1 MNEMILAPRSAE
13 FNEDLVKGVLTPLKG
28 LARPFAQPLAQGA
41 TAARQ
46 GFQNVKGKAYEA
58 GTKAVQTGMG
68 LGAGAINIPLR
79 GAEAAIRGG
88 NRAFGSGEHYKGGQ
102 YIPGM
107 GNPIA
112 NLGYGMMTGGVQGG
126 LMGAAKRGQQ
136 QRYGIDEAETEQMA
150 QKVRGSELPQNVA
163 GAFSGVRGGNTQQQS
178 QISQRQPQPNA
189 TEQNQQPQV
198 QINTNQQSFTP
209 NRNLRNQRYKQE
221 MKRANTRGGIGTG
234 LLSNIAT
241 LGMSGLARGAYNLA
255 QRQAGR
261 QNMAAIEQGA
271 PLSTLKSEMETIGL
285 REMIRNRQ
293 TTEAIRDAYR

>member
-28 LARPFAQPLAQGA
+28 LARPFAQGA
-41 TAARQ
+41 TTA
-46 GFQNVKGKAYEA
+46 GK
-58 GTKAVQTGMG
+58 VGMG
-68 LGAGAINIPLR
+68 LASGAANLGIS
-79 GAEAAIRGG
+79 AAQATPSAVGSFIGTG
-88 NRAFGSGEHYKGGQ
+88 NKGGQ

-126 LMGAAKRGQQ
+126 IMGAAKRGQQ
-136 QRYGIDEAETEQMA
+136 QRFGVNEDESEQMA

-163 GAFSGVRGGNTQQQS
+163 GALSGVRGGNTQQQS

-189 TEQNQQPQV
+189 TQQTQQPQV

-209 NRNLRNQRYKQE
+209 NKNLRNQRYKQE
-221 MKRANTRGGIGTG
+221 MERANTRGGIGTG

-241 LGMSGLARGAYNLA
+241 LGLSGLARGAYNLS
-255 QRQAGR
+255 QRRAGR

>member
-13 FNEDLVKGVLTPLKG
+13 FNEDLVKGV
-28 LARPFAQPLAQGA
+28 
-41 TAARQ
+41 
-46 GFQNVKGKAYEA
+46 FQNARGKARDA
-58 GTKAVQTGMG
+58 AILLGT
-68 LGAGAINIPLR
+68 GAINIPAR

-88 NRAFGSGEHYKGGQ
+88 NRAFGTGKHYEGGQ
-102 YIPGM
+102 YVPGM

-126 LMGAAKRGQQ
+126 IMGAAKRGQQ
-136 QRYGIDEAETEQMA
+136 QRYGINEAESEQMA

-163 GAFSGVRGGNTQQQS
+163 GALSGVRGGNTQQQS

-189 TEQNQQPQV
+189 TQQSQQPQV
-198 QINTNQQSFTP
+198 QIFNNPGMGNNTNQQSS
-209 NRNLRNQRYKQE
+209 NQNLRDKRYEQE
-221 MKRANTRGGIGTG
+221 MERANTRGGIGTG

-241 LGMSGLARGAYNLA
+241 LGLSGLARGAYNRS

-261 QNMAAIEQGA
+261 QNVAAIEQGA
-271 PLSTLKSEMETIGL
+271 PLSTLKSEIETIEL
-285 REMIRNRQ
+285 REMIRNHQ

>member
-13 FNEDLVKGVLTPLKG
+13 FNEDLVKGV
-28 LARPFAQPLAQGA
+28 
-41 TAARQ
+41 
-46 GFQNVKGKAYEA
+46 FQNARGKARDA
-58 GTKAVQTGMG
+58 AILLGT
-68 LGAGAINIPLR
+68 GAINIPAR
-79 GAEAAIRGG
+79 GAEAAIRSG
-88 NRAFGSGEHYKGGQ
+88 NRAFGTGKHYEGGQ
-102 YIPGM
+102 YVPGM

-126 LMGAAKRGQQ
+126 IMGAAKRGQQ
-136 QRYGIDEAETEQMA
+136 QRYGINEAESEQMA
-150 QKVRGSELPQNVA
+150 QKVRGSELPENVA

-189 TEQNQQPQV
+189 TQQSQQTQP
-198 QINTNQQSFTP
+198 NATQQSFTP
-209 NRNLRNQRYKQE
+209 NKNLRNQRYKQE
-221 MKRANTRGGIGTG
+221 MERANTRGGIGTG

-271 PLSTLKSEMETIGL
+271 PLSTLKSEIETIEL
-285 REMIRNRQ
+285 REMIRNHQ

>member
-41 TAARQ
+41 TATRQ
-46 GFQNVKGKAYEA
+46 GFQNAKGKARDA
-58 GTKAVQTGMG
+58 AIL
-68 LGAGAINIPLR
+68 LGSGAIGIPAR

-88 NRAFGSGEHYKGGQ
+88 NRAFGTGKHYEGGQ
-102 YIPGM
+102 YVPGM

-136 QRYGIDEAETEQMA
+136 QRYGINEAESKKVAE
-150 QKVRGSELPQNVA
+150 KVRGSGLPENVA
-163 GAFSGVRGGNTQQQS
+163 GALAGVRGGNTQQQS